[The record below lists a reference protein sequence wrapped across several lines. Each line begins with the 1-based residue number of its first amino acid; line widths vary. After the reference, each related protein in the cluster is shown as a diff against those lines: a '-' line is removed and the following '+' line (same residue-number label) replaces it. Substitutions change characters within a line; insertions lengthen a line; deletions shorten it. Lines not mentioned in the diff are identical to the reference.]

1 MFDIAFSEVMVIAVI
16 ALIVIG
22 PERLPRVART
32 LGHLFGRMQR
42 YVNDVKAD
50 IQREVELDEL
60 RKLKESVE
68 DSARS
73 IEQSVSHELNAAR
86 SEMQGLETLA
96 GSAAAADP
104 ASPGTPGAGSSP
116 ATMPSAP
123 ASPSTLAAHDTPATD
138 TSTTAPS
145 PDTPRLSTAA
155 ASNTSAPSNA
165 PAAPSAAS
173 AAGEAS
179 TPPSPKRG

>member
-1 MFDIAFSEVMVIAVI
+1 MFDIAISEVMVIAVI

-73 IEQSVSHELNAAR
+73 IEQSVSDELNTAR

-96 GSAAAADP
+96 RSAVSTDA
-104 ASPGTPGAGSSP
+104 ASPSTAEAGSSP
-116 ATMPSAP
+116 AAMPSDPAAP
-123 ASPSTLAAHDTPATD
+123 ATNLST
-138 TSTTAPS
+138 S
-145 PDTPRLSTAA
+145 PDTPPVANTAIV
-155 ASNTSAPSNA
+155 PNA
-165 PAAPSAAS
+165 PATAGAAS

-179 TPPSPKRG
+179 TPPPPKAG

>member
-1 MFDIAFSEVMVIAVI
+1 MFDIAFSEVMIIAVV

-60 RKLKESVE
+60 RKLKQTVE

-73 IEQSVSHELNAAR
+73 IENSVSQELNAAR
-86 SEMQGLETLA
+86 DEVRGLESLVQAQEAQAAATPDA
-96 GSAAAADP
+96 SAATASSEGASIVAAE
-104 ASPGTPGAGSSP
+104 
-116 ATMPSAP
+116 
-123 ASPSTLAAHDTPATD
+123 
-138 TSTTAPS
+138 TAMV
-145 PDTPRLSTAA
+145 
-155 ASNTSAPSNA
+155 A
-165 PAAPSAAS
+165 PAAPVADNASSRPADLAAAPAPES
-173 AAGEAS
+173 
-179 TPPSPKRG
+179 SPQTKAT